1 MRRVLYLSLITL
13 FGLLVILSNGCG
25 SSRQTVE
32 GGGSADMEGSE
43 AEYDE
48 IERLLGI
55 TRDEPSRRESSD
67 RQTEQQKSQTGEQ
80 DDLIRLLEVDEG
92 KPKEQPTTTTTAED
106 KRVTRLQSQVDELQK
121 EVQKKDMEIADLKT
135 QLRTKQDALDRQPS
149 PPSQDTRYYSQPTYP
164 TTPGPAVSDSYGER
178 YQYNLGL
185 FHERRYQEAIAGFEE
200 LLAASLNHSLSD
212 NAQYWIG
219 ECYYAM
225 GRFREAIMAF
235 EKVFTFS
242 QSNKNDYAQ
251 FKIGQCYFKLGDK
264 ERSNQEFQQ
273 LIDNYPDSELVT
285 RARNYLAQF

>member
-1 MRRVLYLSLITL
+1 MRRVLYLSLILL
-13 FGLLVILSNGCG
+13 FGLLIILSNGCG
-25 SSRQTVE
+25 SSRQAVE
-32 GGGSADMEGSE
+32 GGGGADMEGSE

-55 TRDEPSRRESSD
+55 TRDEPSERESSD
-67 RQTEQQKSQTGEQ
+67 RQTQQQKVQTGEQ

-92 KPKEQPTTTTTAED
+92 KPKEETTTITTAED

-121 EVQKKDMEIADLKT
+121 EVQKKDMEIADLKA
-135 QLRTKQDALDRQPS
+135 QLRTKQEALDSRPS
-149 PPSQDTRYYSQPTYP
+149 APSQDTRYYSQPTYT
-164 TTPGPAVSDSYGER
+164 TTPPAVSDSYGDR

-185 FHERRYQEAIAGFEE
+185 FHERRYQEAITGFEE

-225 GRFREAIMAF
+225 GRFQEAIMAF

-273 LIDNYPDSELVT
+273 LIDNYPDSELVI

>member
-1 MRRVLYLSLITL
+1 MRRVLYLSLIIM
-13 FGLLVILSNGCG
+13 FGLLIILGNGCG

-32 GGGSADMEGSE
+32 GGGSDMEGSE

-55 TRDEPSRRESSD
+55 TRDEPRARETSD
-67 RQTEQQKSQTGEQ
+67 RQVQQQQGQTGEQ

-92 KPKEQPTTTTTAED
+92 KPKEQATTTTTAED

-121 EVQKKDMEIADLKT
+121 EVQKKDMEIADLKA
-135 QLRTKQDALDRQPS
+135 QLRTKQEALDKQTTAPT
-149 PPSQDTRYYSQPTYP
+149 QDTRYYSQPTYAA
-164 TTPGPAVSDSYGER
+164 TPGPQVSDSYGEK
-178 YQYNLGL
+178 YQYHLGL

-200 LLAASLNHSLSD
+200 LLAANLNHSLSD

-235 EKVFTFS
+235 EKVFTFP

-273 LIDNYPDSELVT
+273 LIDNYPDSELVV